1 MTGKTINNYTIERS
15 LGEGGMGNVYLA
27 RHNRIDRLVAIK
39 VLHQNLFG
47 NENIRNRFK
56 NEANAL
62 IKLEHPNIVKIYD
75 YVEQDNF
82 ACLVMEY
89 IEGYTLDDYIVK
101 VSGPLVTSKAI
112 HIIGKVLDAVQY
124 AHDNNIYHRDIKPG
138 NIMVSR
144 DGMTVRIMDFGIAK
158 FMDAENF
165 KNTFAN
171 TQLGTPFYM
180 SPEQVKGSPYTRLS
194 DIYSLGVTLFEMVTG
209 KCPYQAITNLF
220 ELQNKIVN
228 EPLPPTGRY
237 YPHVSPGMQ
246 NAITRATEKKPE
258 KRFHS
263 CIEFKT
269 FLLSDAAPAINPV
282 KPPDSKAGVTMDST
296 QPLKK
301 NPATKTKQDIQPQQ
315 ASIPSPKNITPPNL
329 LGSYPVKKKKT
340 IGWVF
345 LGLGLIAIVVL
356 SLAYFDNK
364 KKEIAIGAPHPGS
377 IDSTYNP
384 GSFTTGSQ
392 QPDSTIA
399 AKPVA
404 IVADSVIITS
414 TSSNS
419 FDSTVKEEPDEPG
432 PKISQNPKTQDP
444 PFRYFDKSRVY
455 KFLAGKVDCN
465 GEVYDGERQAIVFNN
480 FPKPGELKQMKTN
493 EEIILYFKFIGKTP
507 GNTCDYQVVC
517 TKGEF
522 DFEMSNPILK

>member
-62 IKLEHPNIVKIYD
+62 IKLEHPNIVKIFD

-89 IEGYTLDDYIVK
+89 IEGYTLDDYIAK
-101 VSGPLVTSKAI
+101 VSGPLVTAKAL

-138 NIMVSR
+138 NIMVSK

-228 EPLPPTGRY
+228 ESLPPTGRY
-237 YPHVSPGMQ
+237 YPHVSPGLQ

-269 FLLSDAAPAINPV
+269 FLLSDAAPAITPT
-282 KPPDSKAGVTMDST
+282 KPRDNNAGATMDST

-315 ASIPSPKNITPPNL
+315 ASIPLPKNINTQKL
-329 LGSYPVKKKKT
+329 LESYVVKKKKT

-345 LGLGLIAIVVL
+345 LVLGLIAIVVL

-364 KKEIAIGAPHPGS
+364 KTEVGISDPPPGI
-377 IDSTYNP
+377 IDSIHNP
-384 GSFTTGSQ
+384 GSFTSSTQ

-399 AKPVA
+399 AKPLA
-404 IVADSVIITS
+404 IVADSTIITS
-414 TSSNS
+414 TNSNS
-419 FDSTVKEEPDEPG
+419 FDSTVKEQPDEPG
-432 PKISQNPKTQDP
+432 LKISQNPIIKDP
-444 PFRYFDKSRVY
+444 PFRYFDKSQVY

-465 GEVYDGERQAIVFNN
+465 GEVYDGEKQAIVFSN
-480 FPKPGELKQMKTN
+480 FPKPSELKQMKSN
-493 EEIILYFKFIGKTP
+493 EVIILYFRFTGKTP
-507 GNTCDYQVVC
+507 GNTCNYQVIC
-517 TKGEF
+517 TKRESDF
-522 DFEMSNPILK
+522 DLSPPITN